1 MIAPRL
7 DAPARPPFRS
17 PGVRRRR
24 GSAGALGAAA
34 AVTVRSFLRER
45 SVPVAAFVL
54 VAAVALGAVLTG
66 ATLETDARL
75 ARHLGGAAAGL
86 LGWLL
91 ALAYGSGLAGRGAAL
106 HPAALARPVPPAL
119 LLAGRFLGLAAG
131 LALWAAL
138 ATLLLA
144 AGLGALGADLT
155 GTAVFGVL
163 LALRLT
169 LVLTLAVSGA
179 ALLPAAPA
187 AILAAAAGVAG
198 FLPGRLDPVE
208 NPVESPV
215 ENAAADGN
223 DGVAAP
229 LFDLLRSL
237 LPDFSVL
244 EHPLSGAA
252 LSPPPPLPALAGPI
266 LYTALY
272 AGAVLTPALVLYRR
286 RPVAV
291 RGKFRLRPLAALA
304 LAPALFAAAALTAD
318 RLAGEP
324 ADEPGRSET
333 GRPEPGAVLRPD
345 SDPALDPATA
355 ARLPPGLRRLGA
367 DFVWLGAVQGYGRR
381 RRSGKTGFP
390 ELPARIEL
398 ALRLDPDFRSAAL
411 EGALLLA
418 EPPPFGAG
426 KPAFAERLLEH
437 RVARHPDDWG
447 AALRLGF
454 VRQWHRGDP
463 RAAAETFRAAAGR
476 PGAPQWLAALA
487 ARSRAAGG
495 ERDRARLLWQAI
507 AAEAE
512 TDRERANAETHLRQL
527 DALDRRDALA
537 AAAARF
543 RDRAGRFPSG
553 WEDLFPEIA
562 NGALPPLDPSGTPY
576 ELLSGGEVRIASQSP
591 LAGHPERRGARPPDA
606 PP

>member
-7 DAPARPPFRS
+7 DAPVRAPFPTPRL
-17 PGVRRRR
+17 RRRR
-24 GSAGALGAAA
+24 SSTAGALGAAA
-34 AVTVRSFLRER
+34 SITLRGFLRER
-45 SVPVAAFVL
+45 SVPAAAVVL
-54 VAAVALGAVLTG
+54 VGAVALGAVLAG
-66 ATLETDARL
+66 ATVEAEARL

-91 ALAYGSGLAGRGAAL
+91 ALAYGSGLAGGGAAL

-119 LLAGRFLGLAAG
+119 LFAGRFLGLAAG
-131 LALWAAL
+131 LGLWAAL

-155 GTAVFGVL
+155 GTAVFGVF

-169 LVLTLAVSGA
+169 LVLTLALSGA

-187 AILAAAAGVAG
+187 AILAAAAGIAG
-198 FLPGRLDPVE
+198 FLPGRPAPVE
-208 NPVESPV
+208 NPVAAGSEGVEAPV
-215 ENAAADGN
+215 FG
-223 DGVAAP
+223 
-229 LFDLLRSL
+229 LLRAL

-244 EHPLSGAA
+244 DQPLSGAA
-252 LSPPPPLPALAGPI
+252 LSPPPPLPALVGPF

-272 AGAVLTPALVLYRR
+272 AGAALTLALALYRR
-286 RPVAV
+286 RPLAAP
-291 RGKFRLRPLAALA
+291 RGQFRWGSLAALA
-304 LAPALFAAAALTAD
+304 LAPTLFAAAALTAD
-318 RLAGEP
+318 RLGSGP
-324 ADEPGRSET
+324 ADERRRSET
-333 GRPEPGAVLRPD
+333 GRPGPRAVLHPGFEPG
-345 SDPALDPATA
+345 LDPETA

-381 RRSGKTGFP
+381 RRSGEAGFP
-390 ELPARIEL
+390 ELRARIEL

-426 KPAFAERLLEH
+426 KPAFAERLLER

-463 RAAAETFRAAAGR
+463 GAAAETFRAAAGR
-476 PGAPQWLAALA
+476 PGAPKWLAALA

-512 TDRERANAETHLRQL
+512 TERERANADTHLRQL
-527 DALDRRDALA
+527 EALDRRDVLA
-537 AAAARF
+537 AAAVRF
-543 RDRAGRFPSG
+543 RDRAGRFPAG

-562 NGALPPLDPSGTPY
+562 NGALPPLDPSGMPY
-576 ELLSGGEVRIASQSP
+576 ELFPEGEVRIASESP
-591 LAGHPERRGARPPDA
+591 LAGHPERRGARPRDPRR
-606 PP
+606 